1 MGGLIHAAV
10 AGFGGCGETP
20 NGFGLAEWALA
31 MAAPMWPGQVRAC
44 SIESN
49 RSGESLRYF
58 SVLNCDTLPNQ
69 VLDRTSVG

>member
-1 MGGLIHAAV
+1 
-10 AGFGGCGETP
+10 
-20 NGFGLAEWALA
+20 

-58 SVLNCDTLPNQ
+58 SVLNCNTLPNQ

>member
-20 NGFGLAEWALA
+20 NGFGLAEQALA